1 MTTARPQPR
10 QGQELAA
17 ALAQFRHALVGIGVF
32 TAAINLLQLTGPL
45 FMLEVYDR
53 VLPGRSV
60 PTLVAI
66 SVLALVMFGFQGI
79 LDIVRSRVLVR
90 IAGSVDQAMAGRVF
104 ELAARLPLRA
114 PSAGSLQPV
123 QDLDRLRSFMSTV
136 GPAAFFDLPWMPLYL
151 GICFA
156 FHPLIGWTAIVGGL
170 ILIGITIAT
179 EVLTRQPAREA
190 SGIAEGRMGLA
201 EASRRN
207 AEVVQAMG
215 MAGRLS
221 KRWQEHNERHIAAQ
235 QRVAD
240 ISSGMSAASRTLRM
254 VLQSAVL
261 AIGAWLVINQQATA
275 GIIIASSILTS
286 RALQP
291 VEVTLAHWKGFLLAR
306 QSWRRLNALLA
317 SLPAEP
323 PHMAL
328 PAPRDSLAVEGVTVS
343 PPGVNR
349 VVVQG
354 IAFQLKAGQGLG
366 VIGPSASGKSS
377 LVRALVGVWPLL
389 QGKVRIDGA
398 ALDQWSP
405 EDLGRHV
412 GYLPQDMELFAGT
425 VAENIARF
433 EPGAPSQAVIAAA
446 QAAGVHEM
454 ILALP
459 NGYETQVGDSGNA
472 LSAGQR
478 QRIGLAR
485 ALYGDPFLVVLDEPN
500 SNLDRDGDE
509 ALTRAILGVRARN
522 GIAIVVCHRP
532 SALAGVDSVLVMM
545 AGRQQSFGPKEQ
557 VLQPPAPPA
566 AAKPAAAAAAS
577 AAAPYAPAARLVTP
591 MTVRAGTRPQG
602 PTS

>member
-1 MTTARPQPR
+1 MTPSRPPPR
-10 QGQELAA
+10 QGQELVA
-17 ALAQFRHALVGIGVF
+17 ALARFRHALVGIGVF

-53 VLPGRSV
+53 VLPSRSV
-60 PTLVAI
+60 PTLVAV
-66 SVLALVMFGFQGI
+66 SLLALAMYGFQGL
-79 LDIVRSRVLVR
+79 LDLVRSRVLVR
-90 IAGSVDQAMAGRVF
+90 LAGALDQDMAGRVF
-104 ELAARLPLRA
+104 ELSARLPLRA
-114 PSAGSLQPV
+114 ASTGAVQPV
-123 QDLDRLRSFMSTV
+123 QDLDRLRAFMSSV

-156 FHPLIGWTAIVGGL
+156 FHPLIGWTATAGAV
-170 ILIGITIAT
+170 ILVAVTVAT
-179 EVLTRQPAREA
+179 EFLTRRPARDA
-190 SGIAEGRMGLA
+190 AAIAEGRLGLA

-215 MAGRLS
+215 MAGRLGR
-221 KRWQEHNERHIAAQ
+221 RWQAHNQRHIAAQ
-235 QRVAD
+235 QRVSD
-240 ISSGMSAASRTLRM
+240 ISSGMSAASRMLRM

-261 AIGAWLVINQQATA
+261 AIGAWLVINQQATG

-291 VEVTLAHWKGFLLAR
+291 VEVMLAHWKGFLLAR
-306 QSWRRLNALLA
+306 QSWRRLDALLSA
-317 SLPAEP
+317 LPVAPEP
-323 PHMAL
+323 MAL
-328 PAPRDSLAVEGVTVS
+328 PAPRQALAVEGVTVS

-349 VVVQG
+349 IVVQG
-354 IAFQLKAGQGLG
+354 VAFQLKAGQGLG

-405 EDLGRHV
+405 EQLGRHV
-412 GYLPQDMELFAGT
+412 GYLPQDMELFAGS
-425 VAENIARF
+425 VADNIARF
-433 EPGAPSQAVIAAA
+433 EPDAPADKVIAAA
-446 QAAGVHEM
+446 EAAGVHDL

-459 NGYETQVGDSGNA
+459 DGYDTDVGESGNA

-500 SNLDRDGDE
+500 ANLDRDGDQ
-509 ALTRAILGVRARN
+509 ALTRAILGIRARN

-532 SALAGVDSVLVMM
+532 SALAGIDTVLVM
-545 AGRQQSFGPKEQ
+545 AGGRQQAFGPKEQ
-557 VLQPPAPPA
+557 VLQP
-566 AAKPAAAAAAS
+566 
-577 AAAPYAPAARLVTP
+577 APYAPAARLVTP
-591 MTVRAGTRPQG
+591 MTVRAGTRSPG
-602 PTS
+602 LPS

>member
-1 MTTARPQPR
+1 MVPARQPAK
-10 QGQELAA
+10 QSSELVA
-17 ALAQFRHALVGIGVF
+17 ALAQFRHALLGIGLF

-66 SVLALVMFGFQGI
+66 SVLALVMYGFQGL
-79 LDIVRSRVLVR
+79 LDVVRGRVLVW
-90 IAGSVDQAMAGRVF
+90 IAASVDQALSERVF
-104 ELAARLPLRA
+104 ELAAKLPLRA
-114 PSAGSLQPV
+114 LAPGAFQPV
-123 QDLDRLRSFMSTV
+123 QDLDRLRGFMSTV

-156 FHPLIGWTAIVGGL
+156 FHPLIGWAATVGGIL
-170 ILIGITIAT
+170 LIGITIAT
-179 EVLTRQPAREA
+179 EYLSRKPARDA
-190 SGIAEGRMGLA
+190 MAIAEGRMALA
-201 EASRRN
+201 ESTRRN
-207 AEVVQAMG
+207 AEVVQALG
-215 MAGRLS
+215 MAGRLG
-221 KRWQEHNERHIAAQ
+221 RRYRDHNDRHLVAQ

-240 ISSGMSAASRTLRM
+240 ITGGMAALSRMLRM

-291 VEVTLAHWKGFLLAR
+291 VEVTLAHWKSFVQAR
-306 QSWRRLNALLA
+306 QSWRRLNGLLA
-317 SLPAEP
+317 AVPAEP
-323 PHMAL
+323 TRMAL
-328 PAPRDSLAVEGVTVS
+328 PVPRESLSLEAVTVS
-343 PPGVNR
+343 PPGANR

-354 IAFQLKAGQGLG
+354 IGFQLKAGQGLG
-366 VIGPSASGKSS
+366 IVGPSASGKSS
-377 LVRALVGVWPLL
+377 LVRAIVGVWPLL
-389 QGKVRIDGA
+389 HGKIRIDGA

-433 EPGAPSQAVIAAA
+433 DPDASSETIIAAA
-446 QAAGVHEM
+446 QAAGVHEL
-454 ILALP
+454 ILGLP
-459 NGYETQVGDSGNA
+459 NGYETQVGESGNS

-478 QRIGLAR
+478 QRVGLAR

-509 ALTRAILGVRARN
+509 ALTQAIQGVRARN
-522 GIAIVVCHRP
+522 GIVVVVCHRP
-532 SALAGVDSVLVMM
+532 SALAGVDTVLVMM
-545 AGRQQSFGPKEQ
+545 AGRQQAFGPKEQ
-557 VLQPPAPPA
+557 VLQTPA
-566 AAKPAAAAAAS
+566 APGATS
-577 AAAPYAPAARLVTP
+577 AAAPAPMSAPGYAPAARLVTP
-591 MTVRAGTRPQG
+591 MTVRAGTRPTG
-602 PTS
+602 SAS

>member
-1 MTTARPQPR
+1 MKPARSQP
-10 QGQELAA
+10 GQSPELAG
-17 ALAQFRHALVGIGVF
+17 ALRQFRQALVGIGVF

-45 FMLEVYDR
+45 FMLEIYDR

-66 SVLALVMFGFQGI
+66 SVLALVMYGFQGI

-90 IAGSVDQAMAGRVF
+90 IAGSLDQSMAGRVF
-104 ELAARLPLRA
+104 ELAAKLPLRA
-114 PSAGSLQPV
+114 PTTGSFQPV

-156 FHPLIGWTAIVGGL
+156 FHPLIGWTAIAGGL
-170 ILIGITIAT
+170 VLVGITIAT
-179 EVLTRQPAREA
+179 EHLTRQPARDA

-221 KRWQEHNERHIAAQ
+221 KRWQEHNERHIVAQ

-254 VLQSAVL
+254 VIQSAVL
-261 AIGAWLVINQQATA
+261 AVGAWLVINQQATG

-306 QSWRRLNALLA
+306 QSWRRLNALL
-317 SLPAEP
+317 STIPAEP
-323 PHMAL
+323 ERMAL
-328 PAPRDSLAVEGVTVS
+328 PPPREALAVEGVTVS
-343 PPGVNR
+343 PPGANR
-349 VVVQG
+349 IVVQG
-354 IAFQLKAGQGLG
+354 VAFELKAGQGLG

-405 EDLGRHV
+405 EELGHHV
-412 GYLPQDMELFAGT
+412 GYLPQDMELFAGS
-425 VAENIARF
+425 VADNIARF
-433 EPGAPSQAVIAAA
+433 EPDAPSERVIAAA

-459 NGYETQVGDSGNA
+459 HGYETQVGDSGNA

-509 ALTRAILGVRARN
+509 ALTRAIQGVRARN

-532 SALAGVDSVLVMM
+532 SALAGVDTVLVMM
-545 AGRQQSFGPKEQ
+545 GGRQQSFGPKEQ
-557 VLQPPAPPA
+557 VLQP
-566 AAKPAAAAAAS
+566 AAAS
-577 AAAPYAPAARLVTP
+577 ATPAAVAPGAAAAPYAPTARMVTP
-591 MTVRAGTRPQG
+591 MTVRAGTRPKG
-602 PTS
+602 PAS